1 MTSERKIYFYPV
13 WLRIWHGINAV
24 GILGL
29 IATGISMQYS
39 NPEYPLINFE
49 LAVNL
54 HNIFGI
60 LVSFNYVF
68 FVIRN
73 LMTSNKKYYRIK
85 LKGLYKK
92 IQLQAVYYIYGMF
105 KNQQPP
111 FPLSERRKFN
121 PLQKVS
127 YLITMYLF
135 VPGIIIT
142 GWALLFP
149 ETIIEDVYNVSGIF
163 LTAIL
168 HTILGILISFFL
180 IIHLYVASIGK
191 SPLTNFRSIINGYHF
206 VHNHE

>member
-1 MTSERKIYFYPV
+1 MNSERKVYFYPG
-13 WLRIWHGINAV
+13 WLRIWHGINAL
-24 GILGL
+24 GILIL
-29 IATGISMQYS
+29 IVTGISMQYS
-39 NPEYPLINFE
+39 NPEVPLINFE

-54 HNIFGI
+54 HNISGI
-60 LVSFNYVF
+60 LVSVNYLLF
-68 FVIRN
+68 FIGN
-73 LMTSNKKYYRIK
+73 MTTSNKKYYRIK
-85 LKGLYKK
+85 LKGLNKR
-92 IQLQAVYYIYGMF
+92 IRSQAVYYVYGMF
-105 KNQQPP
+105 KGQQPP

-191 SPLTNFRSIINGYHF
+191 SPLTNFKSIINGYHSI
-206 VHNHE
+206 HNH